1 MKSSASEP
9 GLSSI
14 LGNLPRSPP
23 LQLLEIF
30 IEEDFSK
37 KKMSEESNG
46 SDFFPCPLM
55 VDSLHLPLFPL

>member
-1 MKSSASEP
+1 MKSSASAP

-14 LGNLPRSPP
+14 LGNLPRLPS

-46 SDFFPCPLM
+46 KVTNTRENC
-55 VDSLHLPLFPL
+55 

>member
-9 GLSSI
+9 GLSST
-14 LGNLPRSPP
+14 LGNLPRSPS

>member
-1 MKSSASEP
+1 MKSSVSEQ

-14 LGNLPRSPP
+14 LGNLPRWPS

-37 KKMSEESNG
+37 KEKH
-46 SDFFPCPLM
+46 
-55 VDSLHLPLFPL
+55 V

>member
-14 LGNLPRSPP
+14 LGNLPRSPS

-30 IEEDFSK
+30 LEEDFSK
-37 KKMSEESNG
+37 KKVSEESNG
-46 SDFFPCPLM
+46 KVTNIGKTVNLS
-55 VDSLHLPLFPL
+55 S

>member
-1 MKSSASEP
+1 MKSSTSEP

-14 LGNLPRSPP
+14 LGNLPRSPS
-23 LQLLEIF
+23 LQLEIF

-46 SDFFPCPLM
+46 KVTNTRENC
-55 VDSLHLPLFPL
+55 

>member
-9 GLSSI
+9 GLSST
-14 LGNLPRSPP
+14 LGNLPRLPS

-46 SDFFPCPLM
+46 KETN
-55 VDSLHLPLFPL
+55 VEKTVN

>member
-9 GLSSI
+9 NLGSI
-14 LGNLPRSPP
+14 LENLPLSPS

-37 KKMSEESNG
+37 KKMSEESNVKKTNIWKTVNL
-46 SDFFPCPLM
+46 S
-55 VDSLHLPLFPL
+55 S

>member
-14 LGNLPRSPP
+14 LGNLPRSPS

-37 KKMSEESNG
+37 KKMYEESNG
-46 SDFFPCPLM
+46 KVTNTRENC
-55 VDSLHLPLFPL
+55 

>member
-1 MKSSASEP
+1 MKSSTSEP

-14 LGNLPRSPP
+14 LGNLPRSPS
-23 LQLLEIF
+23 LQLEIF

-37 KKMSEESNG
+37 KKMSEESTG
-46 SDFFPCPLM
+46 SDFFLCPLM